1 MALVIEYNGIKFY
14 QTANGYYLGKVNGT
28 PKWLHRYVWESE
40 IGEIPDG
47 YHIHHID
54 GDKGHNEVCNLQAIK
69 GVEHLSEHA
78 QNVDKEAIKRNLD
91 NCARPKACKWHK
103 SQAGRKAH
111 KKQYE
116 SSNLRKAMREKVA
129 LVCQVCGK
137 EYITVKAMLHK
148 SKYCGNN
155 CKATALRRR
164 RKLCQ
169 E

>member
-1 MALVIEYNGIKFY
+1 MAQVIEYNGIKFY
-14 QTANGYYLGKVNGT
+14 QTANGYYLGNVDHA
-28 PKWLHRYVWESE
+28 PQWLHRYVWESE
-40 IGEIPDG
+40 IGAISDG

-54 GDKGHNEVCNLQAIK
+54 GDKGNNDISNLQAIK
-69 GVEHLSEHA
+69 GEEHLTEHA
-78 QNVDKEAIKRNLD
+78 QTANTELAKKNLGEY
-91 NCARPKACKWHK
+91 ARPKACAWHK
-103 SQAGRKAH
+103 SQAGREAH
-111 KKQYE
+111 RKQYE
-116 SSNLRKAMREKVA
+116 NSNLQKAMREKVT

-137 EYITVKAMLHK
+137 EYTTVKAMLHK